1 MLPPNVT
8 VQTIITNIVISNLTI
23 CHKYT
28 HKLMEKNLNIKDVK
42 FKNKIIDVIGTFNQ
56 KSENVTIKK
65 ILKNTGSQ

>member
-28 HKLMEKNLNIKDVK
+28 HKLMEKNLNNKDVK